1 MITLIIALL
10 TGGLLAGL
18 VWIPVESWVLSAML
32 FVAGVIGVNFALGRH
47 FMKKMTALM
56 ESVEKDLRSE
66 RMDVAIEK
74 LKSGYSFSKWQFL
87 VKKQIDSQIGSIY
100 YIRKKFDEAI
110 PYLKNSFSKNWGAL
124 AMLAS
129 HHYRGKE
136 YAEAYKVMDSAISAN
151 KKEPFVYSLYA
162 YFLSEQ
168 GQTDKAIEVLGAG
181 LKKIPLS
188 ERLQSELD
196 SVRNRKKIKMQNYGP
211 QWMQLHLGK
220 SQDGAKSYQMHLM
233 NQRFKRR

>member
-1 MITLIIALL
+1 MFTLIIAIFIGALL
-10 TGGLLAGL
+10 GGGIYYL
-18 VWIPVESWVLSAML
+18 VESWLLSSIVFIL
-32 FVAGVIGVNFALGRH
+32 IVVGVNFLAGKY

-66 RMDVAIEK
+66 RMDLAVDK
-74 LKSGYSFSKWQFL
+74 LKSGYAFAKWQFF
-87 VKKQIDSQIGSIY
+87 VKKQLDSQIGSIY
-100 YIRKKFDEAI
+100 YIRKKFEDAL

-129 HHYRGKE
+129 YYYRNKS
-136 YAEAYKVMDSAISAN
+136 YNEAYKVMDEAVAAN

-168 GQTDKAIEVLGAG
+168 GQADRAIKTLAAG

-188 ERLQSELD
+188 ERLQGELD
-196 SVRNRKKIKMQNYGP
+196 NVKNRKKIKMQVYGP

-233 NQRFKRR
+233 NQRIKRR